1 MLTPVPCVLPFVG
14 NAKLSVVQFELRY
27 LLLLVPIVH
36 VWVLS
41 LSFLLLVVMSCVFW
55 VFIFST
61 LNVVWF
67 LALRGSVSSLICLC
81 VVMFGNWGRDSTL
94 KADSGGGVG
103 WGGVGWRGVE
113 REWIF
118 VLKVALY
125 GDLTMYILVIVII
138 TTLLMLQKQ
147 QSTVWWSNVHTCH
160 NHHLT
165 YAKNSRVLY
174 GDLMYIYVIVIII
187 TLLEIK
193 LDQNFHQ
200 LLWNVILGDVH
211 STKLKVFQIT
221 QIHTAQNSPVYIH
234 QHFLSAHR
242 YLQPNIDFGYL
253 DPIFQ
258 NTRTIKVLK
267 TVFIDA
273 SHGFGFHETLAFD
286 PKLRGGNLTSLCLYK
301 PNNSR
306 SCSYA
311 HEKLRNLYI
320 YIQRFRWNYIYIYAH
335 GIQ

>member
-1 MLTPVPCVLPFVG
+1 MWAKTPTLCGLCSLLVFFKVQFLFLFIHHFIMLTPVPCVLPFVG

-118 VLKVALY
+118 VLKVAEY
-125 GDLTMYILVIVII
+125 CMVI
-138 TTLLMLQKQ
+138 
-147 QSTVWWSNVHTCH
+147 
-160 NHHLT
+160 
-165 YAKNSRVLY
+165 
-174 GDLMYIYVIVIII
+174 
-187 TLLEIK
+187 
-193 LDQNFHQ
+193 
-200 LLWNVILGDVH
+200 
-211 STKLKVFQIT
+211 
-221 QIHTAQNSPVYIH
+221 
-234 QHFLSAHR
+234 
-242 YLQPNIDFGYL
+242 
-253 DPIFQ
+253 
-258 NTRTIKVLK
+258 
-267 TVFIDA
+267 
-273 SHGFGFHETLAFD
+273 
-286 PKLRGGNLTSLCLYK
+286 
-301 PNNSR
+301 
-306 SCSYA
+306 
-311 HEKLRNLYI
+311 
-320 YIQRFRWNYIYIYAH
+320 
-335 GIQ
+335 